1 MYIKYK
7 NEFTFCRRFG
17 KARHDEL
24 SCLAPVYQCCLV
36 RFSTLNKLIDFHKGP
51 VRLSDALRQSLADD
65 VAQPVLLEAHYQALD
80 RRLNKTLEVIYNCLL
95 QNESKGPH
103 SVIKKDIY

>member
-1 MYIKYK
+1 MY
-7 NEFTFCRRFG
+7 CRFG
-17 KARHDEL
+17 KSRHDEL

-80 RRLNKTLEVIYNCLL
+80 RRVKIILRTVYKCIDRYGYSNVVEND
-95 QNESKGPH
+95 PF
-103 SVIKKDIY
+103 